1 MSGVSGPVAAPGR
14 RVFSAARRRDP
25 LTILTSNPLSRE
37 LHVIVLWITS
47 LSLAKTSI
55 SYSIP
60 DFHYISSD
68 AQTFDFCA
76 CPQCLCWGRPKH
88 HEDIRPARPPR
99 RRWSRTHSA
108 CCGNIASINLIS
120 LVLFGYER
128 TRARRNI
135 ATLLFLLI
143 SSPYTTYRILVP
155 IKLHLI
161 KHTRTTLPPCRQYR
175 ILGTRS
181 GPACTLRPHAWAV
194 FWPAR

>member
-1 MSGVSGPVAAPGR
+1 MSGVSGVSGPVAAPGR

-47 LSLAKTSI
+47 LVLAKTSI

-120 LVLFGYER
+120 LVLVGLER
-128 TRARRNI
+128 TRAKKHCHLVVPSHIEPIYYIPYIGPNQASLDQTHTHHLTSLSTIQNPRN
-135 ATLLFLLI
+135 
-143 SSPYTTYRILVP
+143 
-155 IKLHLI
+155 
-161 KHTRTTLPPCRQYR
+161 
-175 ILGTRS
+175 
-181 GPACTLRPHAWAV
+181 
-194 FWPAR
+194 